1 MQDNKMKKDIQIPV
15 NPLGRLLLGICSRGT
30 RDEGE
35 KKISV
40 LSIQSQYYKIAYQ
53 GKEKCEDY
61 QYAKSMNSDAQGSL
75 IPA

>member
-35 KKISV
+35 KKTQFYPFRVSTIKLPTRVKKNVKTISM
-40 LSIQSQYYKIAYQ
+40 QRA
-53 GKEKCEDY
+53 
-61 QYAKSMNSDAQGSL
+61 
-75 IPA
+75 